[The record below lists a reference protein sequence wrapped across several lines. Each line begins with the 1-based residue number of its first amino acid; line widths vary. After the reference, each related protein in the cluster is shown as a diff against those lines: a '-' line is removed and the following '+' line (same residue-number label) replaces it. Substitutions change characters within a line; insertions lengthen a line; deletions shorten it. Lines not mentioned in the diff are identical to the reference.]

1 MGDHR
6 VTGQTMDRLQGI
18 KGLFKG
24 HIRSTKV
31 IKEFKKVKNPDNKVK
46 NTEKLLKK
54 SIFSENLRF
63 SEMSIFLLNL
73 HVNKRTMF

>member
-31 IKEFKKVKNPDNKVK
+31 IKELEKVKNPENKVK
-46 NTEKLLKK
+46 NTEKLIKK
-54 SIFSENLRF
+54 HFF
-63 SEMSIFLLNL
+63 
-73 HVNKRTMF
+73 